1 VLKRWE
7 IAPRAPQT
15 HFDQFR
21 SLPPW
26 LAQVLYNRGLIEAGQ
41 VADFLAGRWPEGD
54 PFELPDML
62 RATDILLRATRN
74 GVPIAVYGDF
84 DADGVTST
92 ALLVQTLRGLGA
104 DVRPYIPNR
113 RDGYGLKLDAL
124 RKLYREGVRLVVT
137 VDCGIRAID
146 EIEQARRGIEFVVTD
161 HHSVGPELPRA
172 SAVINLV
179 GLDTRA

>member
-54 PFELPDML
+54 PFELPDEMAC
-62 RATDILLRATRN
+62 RSQCTATLTPMA
-74 GVPIAVYGDF
+74 
-84 DADGVTST
+84 
-92 ALLVQTLRGLGA
+92 
-104 DVRPYIPNR
+104 
-113 RDGYGLKLDAL
+113 
-124 RKLYREGVRLVVT
+124 
-137 VDCGIRAID
+137 
-146 EIEQARRGIEFVVTD
+146 
-161 HHSVGPELPRA
+161 
-172 SAVINLV
+172 
-179 GLDTRA
+179 